1 MKSGAGP
8 VYDGDFPR
16 QWKLTKLLSESS
28 PGLTAMELA
37 AALGVTDRT
46 IKRDLAVLRAVE
58 IPLVETVE
66 SRGAKRYCIEI
77 DQTRIP
83 RLNFEEVAALW
94 LGRRFLDPLAGTT
107 LWRAALQ
114 AFKKLE
120 QIFPPSARD
129 FLNKMAT
136 SIHQTAIGTSD
147 YTQLSDWIDCLLFA
161 IDERRET
168 TIEYHSLKSEA
179 PRSLV
184 INPLGLIYHEGV
196 IYLVAIAKEHNEIRH
211 YKIDRLSGVEPSEQ
225 QFTPPE
231 RFNLKQHLSGTLG
244 VYGVDQNQPLRTVRI
259 RFAVAAARY
268 IQEHKWHES
277 QTLEPMPDGTVI
289 CTLQLA
295 SLVEVQSWIL
305 SFGPRAEALEPP
317 ELRMAIQ
324 DDLRHL
330 QEVYA
335 R

>member
-1 MKSGAGP
+1 MN
-8 VYDGDFPR
+8 DGDFPR
-16 QWKLTKLLSESS
+16 QWKLTKLLSECS

-37 AALGVTDRT
+37 TALGVTDRT

-120 QIFPPSARD
+120 QIFPRSARD
-129 FLNKMAT
+129 YLNKMGT

-161 IDERRET
+161 IDERRVT

-179 PRSLV
+179 PRSIV
-184 INPLGLIYHEGV
+184 IEPLGLIYHEGV
-196 IYLVAIAKEHNEIRH
+196 IYLVAVSKEYSEIRH
-211 YKIDRLSGVEPSEQ
+211 YKIDRLSGVDPSNDR
-225 QFTPPE
+225 FVPPE
-231 RFNLKQHLSGTLG
+231 SFELKQHLSHTLG
-244 VYGVDQNQPLRTVRI
+244 VYAPNSGEQVRTVRI
-259 RFAVAAARY
+259 RFAPEAARY
-268 IQEHKWHES
+268 ICEHRWHES
-277 QTLEPMPDGTVI
+277 QQLEVQSDGSLI
-289 CTLQLA
+289 CSLELA
-295 SLVEVQSWIL
+295 SLREVESWIL
-305 SFGPRAEALEPP
+305 SFGPRAEALEPV
-317 ELRMAIQ
+317 ELRESIAAA
-324 DDLRHL
+324 LRRAL
-330 QEVYA
+330 LSYPIES
-335 R
+335 

>member
-1 MKSGAGP
+1 MN
-8 VYDGDFPR
+8 DGDFPR

-37 AALGVTDRT
+37 TALGVTDRT

-58 IPLVETVE
+58 IPLMEAVE
-66 SRGAKRYCIEI
+66 SRGTKRYCIEI

-120 QIFPPSARD
+120 QIFPRSARD

-161 IDERRET
+161 IDERRVT

-179 PRSLV
+179 PRSIV

-211 YKIDRLSGVEPSEQ
+211 YKIDRLSGVEPSDV
-225 QFTPPE
+225 QFVPPE
-231 RFNLKQHLSGTLG
+231 SFDLKQHLSGTLG
-244 VYGVDQNQPLRTVRI
+244 VYAPNSGEQLRKIRI
-259 RFAVAAARY
+259 RFAPEAARY
-268 IQEHKWHES
+268 IQEHRWHES
-277 QTLEPMPDGTVI
+277 QHLEPLPDGSLI
-289 CTLQLA
+289 CSLQLA
-295 SLVEVQSWIL
+295 SLLEVESWIL
-305 SFGPRAEALEPP
+305 SFGPRAEALEPE
-317 ELRMAIQ
+317 ELRESVRISMSQSLENYQRIA
-324 DDLRHL
+324 
-330 QEVYA
+330 
-335 R
+335 